1 MNTYKVM
8 LPILVNGEHK
18 QGDVFEYEFDTP
30 EDEQANLTSGLLEIV
45 PRTYKVVGPSE
56 VFETPAGSEL
66 EKALTMTQE
75 KLLLDGGFLERVEP
89 KKTRSKKTE
98 ADE

>member
-18 QGDVFEYEFDTP
+18 QGDVFEYEFDSP
-30 EDEQANLTSGLLEIV
+30 EDEEANLTSGLLEIV

-56 VFETPAGSEL
+56 VFETPAGEQF

-75 KLLLDGGFLERVEP
+75 KLLIDGGFIERVAA
-89 KKTRSKKTE
+89 KKTPKAKATE
-98 ADE
+98 